1 MVFDS
6 HNRFIQNRPAANP
19 TNGIWN
25 KDVYK
30 YPNKFVI
37 LSAMWRSKMEK
48 TKNRA
53 GKKERFEHIYKEY
66 SKPMYLY
73 ALSFLVSEE
82 EAEDA
87 IQEVFINFWKDDTYQ
102 KIQNEVTKTYLF
114 RSVKNNCLNRL
125 KKKDVLRDRLEIGRA
140 HV

>member
-19 TNGIWN
+19 TTGIWN

-82 EAEDA
+82 EAEMR
-87 IQEVFINFWKDDTYQ
+87 FRKCLLTSG
-102 KIQNEVTKTYLF
+102 KTIHT
-114 RSVKNNCLNRL
+114 RKSRMK
-125 KKKDVLRDRLEIGRA
+125 
-140 HV
+140 

>member
-73 ALSFLVSEE
+73 ALSFSVRRIF
-82 EAEDA
+82 AEKKSPSCGT
-87 IQEVFINFWKDDTYQ
+87 VFARQTTEI
-102 KIQNEVTKTYLF
+102 V
-114 RSVKNNCLNRL
+114 LNVR
-125 KKKDVLRDRLEIGRA
+125 
-140 HV
+140 

>member
-19 TNGIWN
+19 TTGIWN

-66 SKPMYLY
+66 SRRTE
-73 ALSFLVSEE
+73 F
-82 EAEDA
+82 D
-87 IQEVFINFWKDDTYQ
+87 QEFPNFP
-102 KIQNEVTKTYLF
+102 F
-114 RSVKNNCLNRL
+114 CLG
-125 KKKDVLRDRLEIGRA
+125 KKDKKIV
-140 HV
+140 